1 MFGNL
6 GTTEILLI
14 ALVVLLLFGAKR
26 LPDIAKGIGRGI
38 KDFKKEIN
46 SVTDNITTENSNK
59 HNNQ

>member
-26 LPDIAKGIGRGI
+26 LPDIAKGIGKGI